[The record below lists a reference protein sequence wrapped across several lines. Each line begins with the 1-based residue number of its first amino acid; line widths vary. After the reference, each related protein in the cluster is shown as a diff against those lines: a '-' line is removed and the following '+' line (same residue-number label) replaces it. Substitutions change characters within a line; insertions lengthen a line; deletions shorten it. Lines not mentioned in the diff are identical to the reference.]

1 VRHLDV
7 NQNILHFERL
17 LETEVRPTER
27 VRLLHLL
34 LKEIDKVGHY
44 SIVHLIEIE
53 RQIARNEKHIANQR
67 ALVARLNGKGTIAKV
82 AENLLRTMIQTQ
94 ALFKMRREKIAK
106 ELRA

>member
-1 VRHLDV
+1 LRHLDV

-17 LETEVRPTER
+17 LEAEMHPTQR

-34 LKEIDKVGHY
+34 LKEIDKVGRY

-53 RQIARNEKHIANQR
+53 RLIARNEKFIADQR
-67 ALVARLNGKGTIAKV
+67 ALVARLNGKGNFAKV
-82 AENLLRTMIQTQ
+82 AENLLQTMIQTQ
-94 ALFKMRREKIAK
+94 ALFKMRRERIAK